1 MTPPPQ
7 STDGATGR
15 AAAAQGRPADSYPT
29 PASAWWIVI
38 VLTIA
43 YVFSFIDRQILT
55 LLVAPIRRDLQI
67 TDLQMSYLL
76 GFSFAIFY
84 SVFGLP
90 LGRAADRLSRR
101 GLVAWGM
108 VLWSGMTALC
118 GVAGV
123 YWQLFLARMGVGV
136 GEAALSPGA
145 YSLIADC
152 FPPERR
158 SAALSVYSSAIYI
171 GGGIALLL
179 GGILVKLAGTAQ
191 VVLPLVGAV
200 HPWQVVFFAVGV
212 PGLLAALLLLTF
224 KEPMRRGPGAG
235 KDGAVL
241 HVPFAEVIAYI
252 KSNRLTV
259 FCHHFGFALMAMGGY
274 AVTAWGPTLFQR
286 HWGWTAGESGIRL
299 GIGGVLFGAT
309 GCWFGGWYAS
319 RLAKRGVVDADMRV
333 GSIGA
338 IVAMVLYLSYVLA
351 PSAWT
356 MFAITSVGLFF
367 SAFPWGIAAAALQ
380 RIMPNPMRGQASALY
395 LFIVSLVGLG
405 LGPSAV
411 AFFTDKVFH
420 LDASVYMSLCIVT
433 TATYGAAAV
442 LLRVGLKPFRRSVE
456 RLDAWRPT
464 QA

>member
-1 MTPPPQ
+1 MTPPPAG
-7 STDGATGR
+7 TDGA
-15 AAAAQGRPADSYPT
+15 GRPPGPPTSTATDYPS
-29 PASAWWIVI
+29 PASAWWIVF

-84 SVFGLP
+84 ALFGLP
-90 LGRAADRLSRR
+90 LGRAADRMSRR

-118 GVAGV
+118 GMAGQ

-136 GEAALSPGA
+136 GVAAVSPGA

-158 SAALSVYSSAIYI
+158 SAAMSVYSSAIYI

-179 GGILVKLAGTAQ
+179 GGMLVKLAGTTE
-191 VVLPLVGAV
+191 VMLPVVGAV

-212 PGLLAALLLLTF
+212 PGLFAALLMLTF
-224 KEPMRRGPGAG
+224 REPIRRGPGAG
-235 KDGAVL
+235 PGGTVM
-241 HVPFAEVIAYI
+241 HVPFSEVLAHIR
-252 KSNRLTV
+252 SNRVTV
-259 FCHHFGFALMAMGGY
+259 LCHHLGFALMAMGGY

-286 HWGWTAGESGIRL
+286 HWGWTAAESGVRL

-309 GCWFGGWYAS
+309 GCWAGGWFAS
-319 RLAKRGVVDADMRV
+319 RLARRGVVDADMRV
-333 GSIGA
+333 GSVGA
-338 IVAMVLYLSYVLA
+338 IVTMVLYLAYVLA
-351 PSAWT
+351 PNAWT

-367 SAFPWGIAAAALQ
+367 SAFPWGIAAASLQ

-395 LFIVSLVGLG
+395 LFTVSLIGLG

-420 LDASVYMSLCIVT
+420 FDAAVYMSLCIVT

-442 LLRVGLKPFRRSVE
+442 LLRVGLGPFRRSVE
-456 RLDAWRPT
+456 RLDSWRPT
-464 QA
+464 TQ